1 MSKEQTDQ
9 HGPFQTQVKGSDTR
23 NVKEEHLWKRFTPGN
38 KQISDSACS
47 VLMKNLRK
55 QFPLFYEKFTSIFY
69 LFCSDLKVHRK
80 SWALELKALWSRLL
94 SKESLLKVGRN
105 EKELSRIGKD
115 IFWKHKNVIFNID
128 IYIRCGVEER
138 RKQEGERT
146 GEETVAAAADIW
158 KARPPIIQ
166 NGGAPLNCRR

>member
-80 SWALELKALWSRLL
+80 SWALELKALWGRLL

-138 RKQEGERT
+138 RKSARRWENRRRDSGSCSWHMEGKT
-146 GEETVAAAADIW
+146 THHP
-158 KARPPIIQ
+158 K
-166 NGGAPLNCRR
+166 RRGSP